1 MRCGR
6 QARSWL
12 AWRTS
17 GTGPPAVAQYYHA
30 LLREASTPNRR
41 LKTAPGPEEL
51 AARQRA
57 VKLEL
62 RRKLADLEE
71 RFAFEGLLRPAALAE
86 FHVPGLAIDVRI
98 QRKAAT
104 RTFRL
109 FWNGVQK
116 RLEPLRCSRCGERGL

>member
-1 MRCGR
+1 M
-6 QARSWL
+6 
-12 AWRTS
+12 
-17 GTGPPAVAQYYHA
+17 
-30 LLREASTPNRR
+30 AS
-41 LKTAPGPEEL
+41 EL

-71 RFAFEGLLRPAALAE
+71 RFAFDGLLRPTALSE

-104 RTFRL
+104 RTWRVY
-109 FWNGVQK
+109 WNGVQK
-116 RLEPLRCSRCGERGL
+116 RMEPLRCSRCGNGAYNLWFTNEQVEPLCGTCHGQ